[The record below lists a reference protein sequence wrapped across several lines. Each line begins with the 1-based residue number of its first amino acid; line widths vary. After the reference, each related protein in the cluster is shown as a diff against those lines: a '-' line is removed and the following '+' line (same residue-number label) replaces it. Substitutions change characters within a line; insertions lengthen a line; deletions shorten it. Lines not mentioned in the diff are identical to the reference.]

1 MAGREVDEPD
11 APIETSLDQILAYI
25 RSHWEKVTER
35 NRAETDS
42 YLECKVRT
50 SHLHRCP
57 HILDCSLQVCLMV
70 CVCVS
75 MQEAQCVSSRLSP
88 EEEQVEALKA
98 ECNDTGCKIQSLQ
111 AETES
116 IRALV
121 SHSQ

>member
-50 SHLHRCP
+50 SHLHRYP
-57 HILDCSLQVCLMV
+57 HMLGLCLMEYVLVASGGAV
-70 CVCVS
+70 C
-75 MQEAQCVSSRLSP
+75 
-88 EEEQVEALKA
+88 EQ
-98 ECNDTGCKIQSLQ
+98 Q
-111 AETES
+111 AES
-116 IRALV
+116 
-121 SHSQ
+121 